1 MTRTQQPHTF
11 REEDPSSR
19 RPRARQICRTL
30 SALALALSVLAP
42 AAMAQDA
49 VTVRGRL
56 VVTHAENFE
65 TGQHDVLYRI
75 EDAETPLPGR
85 TQRSFPVDLGADAL
99 PEGVTHGARVEIR
112 GTTTPA
118 GALVARANAGGQLTL
133 LQRDVAPA
141 IEDQRTIVLL
151 INFQDLALDP
161 QATPAAVRGIMF
173 DNLDSIDALYRET
186 SGNKVS
192 WSGDVIGPFTVAF
205 DSTSTNYYGWAYDAE
220 AQAQAMGVDLSAYT
234 RRVFVTPPN
243 GTGYGGVANGGGSN
257 TRAWVFRWDNRLAYA
272 HELGPNLTLGH
283 ASTETYTYGDRSDFM
298 GNGETLKHV
307 NAAHKIY
314 KGWLPANQ
322 IQTVGSGVY
331 TIRALAEPGGGVRA
345 LRIPV
350 SGGDDV
356 LVSFRNRARFDNEL
370 AGLYANRTS
379 VHTGGRTTMIHAIL
393 PDGETYSEDGITVTQ
408 LSNDGICATVSV
420 DVVAIAR
427 APELSLSPTQGAAQA
442 GVISTYSAR
451 LTNMDSGVSQ
461 PTTFDL
467 SVAGQDTSWTYTLNP
482 SSVTLAPGESQSVE
496 VTVEPLA
503 GIPDTSVAVTV
514 YVSGAAPEHS
524 VDATLVHHVDGT
536 PPTAPTRLQ
545 ASPAPGVVKLIWT
558 ASQDAR
564 AHLGLSYTIWRDGVS
579 IATTTDPV
587 LGGLP
592 GGTDDPSQ
600 PRYTDLGVPAGTY
613 TYEVSCVDA
622 AGNESGR
629 SNAVTVV
636 VGGGAPK

>member
-1 MTRTQQPHTF
+1 MTGTQLNHTV

-19 RPRARQICRTL
+19 RPGARHMCRAL
-30 SALALALSVLAP
+30 GALAAVLCAFAP
-42 AAMAQDA
+42 AAWAQDA

-85 TQRSFPVDLGADAL
+85 TQRSFPLDLGADAL
-99 PEGVTHGARVEIR
+99 PEGVTHGAQVEIS

-118 GALVARANAGGQLTL
+118 GALVARSSAGGQLTL
-133 LQRDVAPA
+133 LQRDVAP
-141 IEDQRTIVLL
+141 IDDQRTIVML

-257 TRAWVFRWDNRLAYA
+257 TRAWVFRWANRLAYA
-272 HELGPNLTLGH
+272 HELGHNLTLGH
-283 ASTETYTYGDRSDFM
+283 ASTESHTYGDRSDFM
-298 GNGETLKHV
+298 GNGETLKHC

-331 TIRALAEPGGGVRA
+331 TIKALAEPGGGVRV

-370 AGLYANRTS
+370 VGLYANRTS
-379 VHTGGRTTMIHAIL
+379 VHTGGRTTTIHATL

-427 APELSLSPTQGAAQA
+427 APELSLTPPQGAARA
-442 GVISTYSAR
+442 GVITTYSAR
-451 LTNMDSGVSQ
+451 LANMDSGVSQ

-467 SVAGQDTSWTYTLNP
+467 SVSGQDTSWTYTLNP
-482 SSVTLAPGESQSVE
+482 SSVTLAPGESQNVQ
-496 VTVEPLA
+496 VTVKPLA

-514 YVSGAAPEHS
+514 YVSGAAPEHT
-524 VDATLVHHVDGT
+524 VDATLVHHIDGT

-545 ASPAPGVVKLIWT
+545 ASPAPGQVKLVWT
-558 ASQDAR
+558 ASQDAH
-564 AHLGLSYTIWRDGVS
+564 ANLGLSYTIWRDGVA
-579 IATTTDPV
+579 IATTTDPGV
-587 LGGLP
+587 RGPLGGT
-592 GGTDDPSQ
+592 GGPPQ
-600 PRYTDLGVPAGTY
+600 PRFTDLGVPAGTY

-622 AGNESGR
+622 AGNESPR

-636 VGGGAPK
+636 VSGGAPK